1 MLRDISVE
9 SIDAAIGA
17 GSDARGAVGDE
28 LRDAAPPGLQ
38 PLLAEVVELR
48 DFRREDVTLSRADRR
63 RIVDQALVLIE
74 QNYVHL
80 PHKAAMHAVNP
91 VQRLRLLRARLD
103 GLDARTLPS
112 AASFHA
118 EMSEIFH
125 SLRDLHTNYLL
136 PGPYR
141 GRVAFLPFLVEEFFE
156 DGVARYL
163 VTKVAQGADVGDL
176 GPGVL
181 VTHWNGM
188 PIDRAVEVN
197 AARYAGSN
205 AAARHSRG
213 VESLTIRPLRI
224 HRFPDEDWVT
234 VRYQKEGDVRE
245 LTIPWLVAPN
255 LPPMVSA
262 EGPPDDTVTALGL
275 DLDLDEAQRARKF
288 LFAPAVAAAELDVGA
303 APPEPAANEIPS
315 AMPSVFRARR
325 VAVDGVEYGHLR
337 IFTFYVDD
345 PGGFVAEF
353 ARLCALLPSAGLVV
367 DVRGNGGGHI
377 FAAELTLQT
386 LTPMPITPEPTQFTT
401 TSLNR
406 DLCRQHRDGEGGI
419 DLGPWLLSIE
429 QAVETGAP
437 YSNAY
442 SITPTDLANSIGQR
456 YYGPVVLITDA
467 RCYSATDIFC
477 AGFADHRIGPV
488 LGVDAN
494 TGAGGANVWTHGLL
508 HQLVTTREGV
518 RSPYRDL
525 PGEVDMRVA
534 IRRTLR
540 VGAAA
545 GTPVE
550 DLGVVPDERHLM
562 TRRDI
567 EHDNI
572 DVITRAVSLLRNQ
585 PARGLGVDGT
595 AGADGVLVLEVTC
608 VGIDRL
614 DVWLDERPV
623 RSLDVQDRVTRLDLP
638 ASGARGL
645 RLAGYTGGRLVAS
658 LREELGPL
666 PDGKVG
672 VQHGATL
679 VTSPATQVPIR
690 LRFLVAA
697 GQADRRTV
705 QRQVRDVMGPG
716 WDVDLLFDLRADLGS
731 DAQTPPELRGYYAV
745 TGSLPRDS
753 DDRRRAQAFEMS
765 RSLMARTGYDVQPDL
780 PSGAMYPPVGPFDPA
795 SRDAASLGGDEKPLP
810 GTEDPLWALKNL
822 HVLQSWDRSP
832 ERGQGVVVA
841 QPDTGVTTHPELNPG
856 VDTTRDRDLLDNDD
870 DATDPLTK
878 RWWWRDNP
886 GHGTGTAS
894 VVISREP
901 GVVVGS
907 APKAT
912 LVPLRSNRSVVL
924 VFDGDVARAVE
935 YARQIRSHV
944 ITMSLGG
951 VGFSPALRAAIDAA
965 IRDGILVLA
974 AAGNQ
979 VGFVVAPANYGEVI
993 AVAASNIQD
1002 RPWSGSS
1009 HGPAVD
1015 VTAPGESVHVARAD
1029 KASGGNVYTTGFG
1042 SGTSYAVALTAG
1054 VAALWLAHHGR
1065 DALIARYGKPTL
1077 QAVFIEVLRHSTR
1090 RPAGWDTGEY
1100 GSGIVNADALLTTPL
1115 PAAVPPLGA
1124 ATELVPADSLTAT
1137 QRLAPYLPDRSVTT
1151 ADAALDQL
1159 LAGSAD
1165 RDLYAGEIAY
1175 HLSQDPMIRA
1185 AVFGAAKN
1193 GSTATL
1199 ALNPTFQSFGLD
1211 RLRRIASP
1219 SLAAALDEH

>member
-1 MLRDISVE
+1 
-9 SIDAAIGA
+9 
-17 GSDARGAVGDE
+17 
-28 LRDAAPPGLQ
+28 
-38 PLLAEVVELR
+38 
-48 DFRREDVTLSRADRR
+48 
-63 RIVDQALVLIE
+63 
-74 QNYVHL
+74 
-80 PHKAAMHAVNP
+80 
-91 VQRLRLLRARLD
+91 
-103 GLDARTLPS
+103 
-112 AASFHA
+112 
-118 EMSEIFH
+118 
-125 SLRDLHTNYLL
+125 
-136 PGPYR
+136 
-141 GRVAFLPFLVEEFFE
+141 
-156 DGVARYL
+156 
-163 VTKVAQGADVGDL
+163 
-176 GPGVL
+176 
-181 VTHWNGM
+181 
-188 PIDRAVEVN
+188 
-197 AARYAGSN
+197 
-205 AAARHSRG
+205 
-213 VESLTIRPLRI
+213 
-224 HRFPDEDWVT
+224 
-234 VRYQKEGDVRE
+234 
-245 LTIPWLVAPN
+245 
-255 LPPMVSA
+255 
-262 EGPPDDTVTALGL
+262 
-275 DLDLDEAQRARKF
+275 
-288 LFAPAVAAAELDVGA
+288 
-303 APPEPAANEIPS
+303 
-315 AMPSVFRARR
+315 MPSVFRARR
-325 VAVDGVEYGHLR
+325 VVVDGVEYGHLR

-477 AGFADHRIGPV
+477 AGFADHHIGPV

-658 LREELGPL
+658 RREELGPL

-716 WDVDLLFDLRADLGS
+716 WEVDPLFDLRADLGP
-731 DAQTPPELRGYYAV
+731 DAQTPPELQGYYAV

-795 SRDAASLGGDEKPLP
+795 SQDAASLGGDEKPLP

-878 RWWWRDNP
+878 RWWWMDNP

-1065 DALIARYGKPTL
+1065 DALIARYGKPNL
-1077 QAVFIEVLRHSTR
+1077 QAVFIEVLRHTTR

-1115 PAAVPPLGA
+1115 AAAVPPLGA
-1124 ATELVPADSLTAT
+1124 ATELVPADSLSAT

>member
-1 MLRDISVE
+1 MVRDISVE
-9 SIDAAIGA
+9 SADAAFAA
-17 GSDARGAVGDE
+17 GSDGRPAVGDA
-28 LRDAAPPGLQ
+28 LKDAAPPGLQ
-38 PLLAEVVELR
+38 PLLSKVVELK
-48 DFRREDVTLSRADRR
+48 DFRRQDVTLSRADRR
-63 RIVDQALVLIE
+63 LIVDQALVLIE

-103 GLDARTLPS
+103 GLDTPTLPP
-112 AASFHA
+112 AADFHA

-136 PGPYR
+136 PDPYR

-156 DGVARYL
+156 DGAARYL
-163 VTKVAQGADVGDL
+163 VTKVAQGADL
-176 GPGVL
+176 GGLAPGVL

-188 PIDRAVEVN
+188 PVDRAAEVN

-234 VRYQKEGDVRE
+234 VRYHKDGDVRE

-275 DLDLDEAQRARKF
+275 DLDLDEAQRARKL

-303 APPEPAANEIPS
+303 APPEPAADEIAS

-325 VAVDGVEYGHLR
+325 VAVGGAEYGHLR
-337 IFTFYVDD
+337 IFTFQVDD
-345 PGGFVAEF
+345 PGSFVAEF
-353 ARLCALLPSAGLVV
+353 VRLCTLLPQAGLIV

-386 LTPMPITPEPTQFTT
+386 LTPVPITPEPTQFTT
-401 TSLNR
+401 TPLNR

-419 DLGPWLLSIE
+419 DLGPWLVSIE
-429 QAVETGAP
+429 QSVETGAP
-437 YSNAY
+437 YSSAY
-442 SITPTDLANSIGQR
+442 SITPTDLANSVGQR
-456 YYGPVVLITDA
+456 YYGPVVLVTDA

-508 HQLVTTREGV
+508 RQLVTTREGV
-518 RSPYRDL
+518 KSPYRDL
-525 PGEVDMRVA
+525 PGQVDMRVA

-550 DLGVVPDERHLM
+550 DLGVLPDERHLM

-572 DVITRAVSLLRNQ
+572 DLIARAVSLLRDQ
-585 PARGLGVDGT
+585 RARGLDADGT
-595 AGADGVLVLEVTC
+595 VGADGVLALEVTSA
-608 VGIDRL
+608 GIDRI
-614 DVWLDERPV
+614 DVWLDDRPV
-623 RSLDVQDRVTRLDLP
+623 RSLDVQDGSTRLDLP
-638 ASGARGL
+638 ASGARRL
-645 RLAGYTGGRLVAS
+645 RLAGYAAGRLVAS
-658 LREELGPL
+658 RREELGPL
-666 PDGKVG
+666 PDGQVG

-679 VTSPATQVPIR
+679 VTSPAAQVPVR
-690 LRFLVAA
+690 LRFLVTA

-716 WDVDLLFDLRADLGS
+716 WEVDPLFDLRADLGP
-731 DAQTPPELRGYYAV
+731 DAQTPPELRGYYAA
-745 TGSLPRDS
+745 TGPLPRGTDDS
-753 DDRRRAQAFEMS
+753 RRARAFELA
-765 RSLMARTGYDVQPDL
+765 RVLMARTGYDVQPDL
-780 PSGAMYPPVGPFDPA
+780 PSGAMYPPAGPLGPDG
-795 SRDAASLGGDEKPLP
+795 RDAASFGGDGQPLP
-810 GTEDPLWALKNL
+810 GTDDPVWALKNL
-822 HVLQSWDRSP
+822 RVPQAWGQSP
-832 ERGQGVVVA
+832 ERGQGVVVT
-841 QPDTGVTTHPELNPG
+841 QPDTGVTAHPELSPG
-856 VDTTRDRDLLDNDD
+856 VDTTRDRDLLDNDN
-870 DATDPLTK
+870 DATDPLTR
-878 RWWWRDNP
+878 RWWWPDNP

-894 VVISREP
+894 VVMSREA

-907 APKAT
+907 APQAT

-935 YARQIRSHV
+935 YARQIGGHV

-965 IRDGILVLA
+965 IKDGILVLA

-1002 RPWSGSS
+1002 QPWSGSS
-1009 HGPAVD
+1009 HGGAVD
-1015 VTAPGESVHVARAD
+1015 VTAAGESVHVAQAR
-1029 KASGGNVYTTGFG
+1029 KAGGGNVYSTGLG

-1065 DALIARYGKPTL
+1065 DALIARYGRPNL
-1077 QAVFIEVLRHSTR
+1077 QAVFTDVLRHSSR
-1090 RPAGWDTGEY
+1090 QPAGWDTGEY
-1100 GSGIVNADALLTTPL
+1100 GSGIVDAGALLAAPL
-1115 PAAVPPLGA
+1115 PAAVPPLA
-1124 ATELVPADSLTAT
+1124 AAAELAPADSLTAT
-1137 QRLAPYLPDRSVTT
+1137 QRLALYLPDRSATT

-1159 LAGSAD
+1159 LPGSAD
-1165 RDLYAGEIAY
+1165 RDLYAGELAY

-1185 AVFGAAKN
+1185 AVVGAAKN
-1193 GSTATL
+1193 GSTASL
-1199 ALNPTFQSFGLD
+1199 ALSPAQQSLGLD

-1219 SLAAALDEH
+1219 SLAAALG